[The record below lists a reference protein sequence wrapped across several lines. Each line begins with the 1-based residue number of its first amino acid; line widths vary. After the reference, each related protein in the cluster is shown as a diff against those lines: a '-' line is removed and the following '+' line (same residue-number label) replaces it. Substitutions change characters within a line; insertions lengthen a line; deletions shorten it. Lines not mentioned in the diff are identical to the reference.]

1 MNKIKAN
8 KIIIFILVLL
18 GLFAANWANA
28 AADLDINT
36 PAINALKAS
45 MQARHSQLGPH
56 FSSGAIG
63 LTQDGLIAVH
73 DATAV
78 PLKDRQGIN
87 GLVAEENA
95 DRSKLYKEIANA
107 NKHPEWEGSIR
118 DSFAGRWIDKAQS
131 GWWYQGAGG
140 WAKK

>member
-1 MNKIKAN
+1 
-8 KIIIFILVLL
+8 
-18 GLFAANWANA
+18 
-28 AADLDINT
+28 
-36 PAINALKAS
+36 
-45 MQARHSQLGPH
+45 MQARHSQLAPH
-56 FSSGAIG
+56 YNSGAIG
-63 LTQDGLIAVH
+63 LTKDGLIAVH

-95 DRSKLYKEIANA
+95 DRTKLYKEIASA

-118 DSFAGRWIDKAQS
+118 DSFAGRWIDKAQA